1 MMKTKK
7 SIAVLAGMLALGLY
21 GRQAFAQD
29 ENTVRVGLYS
39 IFYHVQADDVS
50 GPFTP
55 PGLNAAVPNVNTL
68 YLAYLRR
75 LTSHL
80 TVELTAGVPPQTDIV
95 GKGPNRVG
103 SVPFNG
109 QTLGHVT
116 WLSPSILVHYLFL
129 DESARFRPYFGVG
142 VNYTHFFD
150 REVNANGRAVLGG
163 PTSISQSNS
172 IGPAGSVGISWRP
185 MDHWEVIMSGNAAR
199 VKSDVTFITG
209 PVARRTTADFRP
221 VALVIAIGRKF

>member
-1 MMKTKK
+1 MNQFKKT
-7 SIAVLAGMLALGLY
+7 MALGACVAALVC
-21 GRQAFAQD
+21 APALAQD

-55 PGLNAAVPNVNTL
+55 PGLNATVPNVNTL

-75 LTSHL
+75 ITSHL
-80 TVELTAGVPPQTDIV
+80 SAELTAGVPPQTDIV

-103 SVPFNG
+103 SVPYNG
-109 QTLGHVT
+109 QVLGHVT
-116 WLSPSILVHYLFL
+116 WLSPSFLVHYLFF

-142 VNYTHFFD
+142 VNYTHFYD

-172 IGPAGSVGISWRP
+172 VGPAGSVGISWRP
-185 MDHWEVIMSGNAAR
+185 QEHWEVIMSGNAAR